1 MLFHNLLKTSLFAL
15 FILFSTFLMVQITL
29 PYSSG
34 KLDIDFLLT
43 KQHIIH
49 LKHYRVAF
57 YWHIFSSLFVLLAG
71 AVQFSRPFLSRWP
84 QVHRWLGRGYV
95 FIILCISGPS
105 AMVMS
110 FYGNGGWNARISFI
124 LLTSLWWWFT
134 WKAYQTAR
142 QGDFEKHGTFM
153 LRSYALTLSAIT
165 LRIYQFLLGSFFI
178 LEPVFQYRLVA
189 WSSWLINLLL
199 AEVLIRWWRGKGRSQ
214 VTEARSQIG

>member
-1 MLFHNLLKTSLFAL
+1 MLFDSLLKTSLFAL
-15 FILFSTFLMVQITL
+15 FILFATYLMLQITL
-29 PYSSG
+29 PYTSG
-34 KLDIDFLLT
+34 QLDIDFLLT

-49 LKHYRVAF
+49 LKHYRFAF

-71 AVQFSRPFLSRWP
+71 AVQFSRQFLQAWP
-84 QVHRWLGRGYV
+84 NLHRWIGRGYV

-134 WKAYQTAR
+134 WMAYQSAR
-142 QGDFEKHGTFM
+142 KGNIATHGAFM

-165 LRIYQFLLGSFFI
+165 LRIYQFLLGSYFL

-214 VTEARSQIG
+214 MTEARLAR